1 MPPKQTVKQESWREP
16 VETSIVQRAELFEG
30 NNKMAETM
38 VVRETEKLIGHENY
52 YMWSL
57 MMKVILR
64 GEGMWSF
71 IIEEVEPDHYPVT
84 IDREELSEVQFFR
97 RKALACQL
105 LLLSISK
112 DIVDTVSELVDPT

>member
-30 NNKMAETM
+30 NSKMAETM

-71 IIEEVEPDHYPVT
+71 TIE
-84 IDREELSEVQFFR
+84 
-97 RKALACQL
+97 
-105 LLLSISK
+105 
-112 DIVDTVSELVDPT
+112 